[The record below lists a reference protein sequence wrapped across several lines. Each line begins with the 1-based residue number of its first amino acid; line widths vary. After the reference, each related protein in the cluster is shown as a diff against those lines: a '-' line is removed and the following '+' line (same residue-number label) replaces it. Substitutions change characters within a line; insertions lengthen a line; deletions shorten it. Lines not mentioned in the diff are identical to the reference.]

1 MKKQASGFTLVEL
14 VVAVIILGIV
24 GSMTYVNY
32 NFQRRKQEL
41 RGAMAQVQVIAAAE
55 RLYYL
60 NTRVFWATT
69 STAITNSRLGLHI
82 QDTYFD
88 NYRVNTGGGTFT
100 IQVDGGPAATYTFNN
115 QGVRTGC
122 AGADCIP

>member
-1 MKKQASGFTLVEL
+1 MKEQASGFTLVEMI
-14 VVAVIILGIV
+14 VAVIILGIV
-24 GSMTYVNY
+24 ASMTYVNY
-32 NFQRRKQEL
+32 NFQRRKNEL
-41 RGAMAQVQVIAAAE
+41 KAAMAQVQVIATAE

-60 NTRVFWATT
+60 NNRAFWATT
-69 STAITNSRLGLHI
+69 STANTNTRLGLHI

-100 IQVDGGPAATYTFNN
+100 IQVDGGAATYTFND

-122 AGADCIP
+122 TGSDCV

>member
-1 MKKQASGFTLVEL
+1 MKKEVSGFTLVEMI
-14 VVAVIILGIV
+14 VAVIILGIV
-24 GSMTYVNY
+24 ASMTYVNY
-32 NFQRRKQEL
+32 NFQRRKNEL
-41 RGAMAQVQVIAAAE
+41 KAAMAQVQVIASAE

-60 NTRVFWATT
+60 NNRVFWATT
-69 STAITNSRLGLHI
+69 STANTNSRLGLHI

-100 IQVDGGPAATYTFNN
+100 IQVDGGAATYTFNN